1 MPNSNLTYKLPDLS
15 SETLHLRQRCLRQVE
30 RHKAV
35 VRAEV
40 AVGSQ
45 SQLCQAD
52 VLPAQ
57 RGDGNSR
64 DVNVGLVSP
73 HEYYSYKML

>member
-1 MPNSNLTYKLPDLS
+1 MPNSNLTQQLPDLS
-15 SETLHLRQRCLRQVE
+15 SET
-30 RHKAV
+30 
-35 VRAEV
+35 
-40 AVGSQ
+40 Q

-73 HEYYSYKML
+73 HEYYNNYKML